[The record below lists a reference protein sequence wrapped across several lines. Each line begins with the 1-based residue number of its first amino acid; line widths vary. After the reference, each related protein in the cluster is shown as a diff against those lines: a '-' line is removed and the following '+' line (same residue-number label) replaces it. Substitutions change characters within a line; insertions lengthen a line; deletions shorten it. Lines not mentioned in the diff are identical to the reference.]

1 MRPHAPLPPLIL
13 VSVLLVGEIAAA
25 GEDTEVAPAPTIEGL
40 VYLSHNG
47 HGAEEWYRVRDG
59 MTVIRVPGG
68 VYKKRPYEGWE
79 ATEEPKAQMV
89 AAFLIDKYE
98 VTNEQFARFLSSI
111 AETTALIR
119 TEVGGVVRGADGWR
133 AESGRERHPVTA
145 ATGHG
150 AVAYSKWAGAGLPT
164 PLQWEKAAGG
174 PEGRLYPWGD
184 EAPGATR
191 ANFGRPTPRDTAPV
205 GSYEAGASYYGCLD
219 MAGNAYERCFMRRG
233 DKALPVM
240 IKGGSWLSPH
250 PLNLRVLDLCV
261 QPMGVAEKS
270 VGFRCVMT
278 DPEPDRKP
286 IARAVKPK
294 PLRIARTFEAAV
306 KEAKRRRVPIFLS
319 LLYDTCGQCD
329 RTREQLYKDPR
340 FVAYCNEHMVVAF
353 GHQAGHAMECEHA
366 QRPDGD
372 CALYPGITC
381 DEHEILF
388 ARGMKVVGGF
398 VVSPGQF
405 VLHPDRVAEAAG
417 AKCVLIPE
425 RELPKWGD
433 PVAEFLAAFERA
445 SRTVGE

>member
-1 MRPHAPLPPLIL
+1 MQPRTLFPILIL
-13 VSVLLVGEIAAA
+13 ASVCLTGSAAS
-25 GEDTEVAPAPTIEGL
+25 GEDTKAAPIPKIEGL
-40 VYLSHNG
+40 LYLMHNAQ
-47 HGAEEWYRVRDG
+47 GAEEWYRVRDG

-68 VYKKRPYEGWE
+68 SYKKRPYEGWE
-79 ATEEPKAQMV
+79 ATEEPKDQMV
-89 AAFLIDKYE
+89 AAFLVDKYE
-98 VTNEQFARFLSSI
+98 VTNAQFARFLNST
-111 AETTALIR
+111 AETAGLIR

-133 AESGRERHPVTA
+133 AATGRERHPVTA

-150 AVAYSKWAGAGLPT
+150 AVAYSKWAGARLPT

-191 ANFGRPTPRDTAPV
+191 ANFGRPTPRDTMPV

-219 MAGNAYERCFMRRG
+219 MAGNAYERG
-233 DKALPVM
+233 DKVIPVM

-270 VGFRCVMT
+270 VGFRCVME
-278 DPEPDRKP
+278 DPNPDREP
-286 IARAVKPK
+286 IARAAKPRR
-294 PLRIARTFEAAV
+294 LRIARTFEAAV
-306 KEAKRRRVPIFLS
+306 EEAKRRRVPIFLS

-372 CALYPGITC
+372 CALYPGIAC
-381 DEHEILF
+381 DEHEMLF

-398 VVSPGQF
+398 VISPGQF
-405 VLHPDRVAEAAG
+405 VLHPDRVAEGAG

-425 RELPKWGD
+425 RELPKWGA

-445 SRTVGE
+445 SAKVAE